1 MSNVLSGLALKEFR
15 NCCRQNNYKKVIQIL
30 INSEFIETDYLISCL
45 YALVNKKE
53 ANEELMYKIES
64 VKLFLIK
71 YQNLLTDDIVF
82 FHACMSGDL
91 EVVKIIY
98 DNKPIDN
105 TWEFDSIFTQT
116 CMKNNYLIAQW
127 LCEIKPYDYILEI
140 FGEKILYYAI
150 RPLGDRRWM
159 ERRLILLTH
168 CIVEGHVFNKL
179 STYIIREICEFI

>member
-1 MSNVLSGLALKEFR
+1 MNIALKELR
-15 NCCRQNNYKKVIQIL
+15 NSCIAHYYSKVIEIL
-30 INSEFIETDYLISCL
+30 INSEFIEGDTDYLVSCL
-45 YALVNKKE
+45 GALVKKQ
-53 ANEELMYKIES
+53 APYIPSIDKIDA

-71 YQNLLTDDIVF
+71 YQNLLTDDMVF
-82 FHACMSGDL
+82 FQACMSGDL